1 MRVKYIKS
9 ADLGV
14 VESTVNLL
22 LSQGW
27 DRDSGL
33 MLQPDGEYL
42 MTLYNQD
49 RPPRGTARALDP
61 YRTTPVAREVMNFP
75 DYNPHPESE
84 PELDHPSSQGLTAIE
99 TIIRGR

>member
-49 RPPRGTARALDP
+49 RPPRGTARAMDP
-61 YRTTPVAREVMNFP
+61 YLTTPY
-75 DYNPHPESE
+75 YNPHSGSE
-84 PELDHPSSQGLTAIE
+84 PELDHPSPQRLTATE
-99 TIIRGR
+99 TITRGR